1 MENNQLEY
9 RIVEDDLWEPEII
22 ELLELH
28 LDDLRA
34 ISPACNVHAMSIER
48 LREPDVT
55 FFTAWDE
62 DELAGCGALK
72 ELDKTHGEIKS
83 MRAAPAYRGKGAG
96 KAILEHIIAEAKE
109 RGYTRLSLETGKTPP
124 FKPAAR
130 LYIAYGFTPCEAFAD
145 YVLDDFSICMS
156 REL

>member
-1 MENNQLEY
+1 MTYTPPDY

-28 LDDLRA
+28 LDDLRG
-34 ISPACNVHAMSIER
+34 ISPPDSVHAMTIER

-55 FFTAWDE
+55 FFTAWDDE
-62 DELAGCGALK
+62 ELAACGALK

-96 KAILEHIIAEAKE
+96 KAILEHIIAEARE
-109 RGYTRLSLETGKTPP
+109 RGYTRLSLETGRTDP
-124 FKPAAR
+124 FKAAAR
-130 LYIAYGFTPCEAFAD
+130 LYVNHGFQPCPAFAD
-145 YVLDDFSICMS
+145 YVLDDFSICLS